1 MCIDLRAR
9 KTVAN
14 ASLKEDK
21 DAGMYF
27 EFNICGPSVILSS
40 RKRYSSSSL
49 RPCAMQNS
57 FLPESGDS
65 NEAYHGENVK

>member
-27 EFNICGPSVILSS
+27 ELDVCGLSVILSR

-49 RPCAMQNS
+49 RSSRTLCYQKAATTMR
-57 FLPESGDS
+57 LTTERT
-65 NEAYHGENVK
+65 

>member
-14 ASLKEDK
+14 ASPKEDK

-27 EFNICGPSVILSS
+27 EFDVRGLSVILSS

-49 RPCAMQNS
+49 RSSRTLSYQKAATAMR
-57 FLPESGDS
+57 LTTERT
-65 NEAYHGENVK
+65 

>member
-1 MCIDLRAR
+1 MFIDLRAR

-14 ASLKEDK
+14 ASPKEDK

-27 EFNICGPSVILSS
+27 EFDVLVCGLSVILSS

-49 RPCAMQNS
+49 RSSRTLSYQKAVTAMR
-57 FLPESGDS
+57 LTTERT
-65 NEAYHGENVK
+65 